1 MKYVLFFLLYLYAMS
16 GIFISI
22 KLFKKP
28 LGKILGGIY
37 FGMFWMPILIA
48 EIIRK
53 RMEG

>member
-1 MKYVLFFLLYLYAMS
+1 MKYVLFFLLYVYAMS

-22 KLFKKP
+22 KLFKNP
-28 LGKILGGIY
+28 LGKVLGSFY
-37 FGMFWMPILIA
+37 FGLFWLPVFIA